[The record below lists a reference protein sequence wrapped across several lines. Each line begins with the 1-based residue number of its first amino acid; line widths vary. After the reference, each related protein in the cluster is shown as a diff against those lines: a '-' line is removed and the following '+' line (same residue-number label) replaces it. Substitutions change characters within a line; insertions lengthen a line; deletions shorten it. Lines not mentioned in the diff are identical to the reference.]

1 MQNYYF
7 CVINANI
14 KEATEY
20 KKLYTEEEIKE
31 LAQWFEARYDRL
43 PASVRIDE
51 ATFIPDLRKT
61 APLLIDMMLYQQ
73 EKPAFMGEIHQIF
86 RLRERLIADGMD

>member
-1 MQNYYF
+1 M
-7 CVINANI
+7 
-14 KEATEY
+14 EY

-43 PASVRIDE
+43 PSSVRIDE

>member
-1 MQNYYF
+1 M
-7 CVINANI
+7 
-14 KEATEY
+14 EY
-20 KKLYTEEEIKE
+20 KTLYTEEEIKE

-43 PASVRIDE
+43 PA
-51 ATFIPDLRKT
+51 

-73 EKPAFMGEIHQIF
+73 EKPAFMGEIHQVF

>member
-1 MQNYYF
+1 M
-7 CVINANI
+7 
-14 KEATEY
+14 EY
-20 KKLYTEEEIKE
+20 KKLYTEAEIKE
-31 LAQWFEARYDRL
+31 LAQWFEARY
-43 PASVRIDE
+43 VRIDE

-73 EKPAFMGEIHQIF
+73 EKPAFMGEIHQVF